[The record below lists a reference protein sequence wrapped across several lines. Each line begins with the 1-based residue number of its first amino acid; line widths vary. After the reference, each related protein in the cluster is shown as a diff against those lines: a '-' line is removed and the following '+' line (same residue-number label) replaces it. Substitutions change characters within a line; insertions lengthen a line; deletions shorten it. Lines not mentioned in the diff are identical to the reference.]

1 MQCAGPWV
9 SDERERGGREGMR
22 KGERERK
29 RENPVEYSRNLLL
42 YSDNNLLCVCVKR
55 GEYNGLA
62 VTKVN
67 TIK

>member
-1 MQCAGPWV
+1 MGIRRKRER
-9 SDERERGGREGMR
+9 ERERGGRRDEKG
-22 KGERERK
+22 GEREK
-29 RENPVEYSRNLLL
+29 ERESGVEYSRNLLL

-62 VTKVN
+62 VIKVN